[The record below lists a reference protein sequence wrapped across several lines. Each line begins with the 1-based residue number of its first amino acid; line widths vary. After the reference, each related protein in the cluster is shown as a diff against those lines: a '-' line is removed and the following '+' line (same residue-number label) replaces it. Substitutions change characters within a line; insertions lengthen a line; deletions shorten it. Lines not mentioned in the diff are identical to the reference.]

1 MAPLRNWGTVS
12 MIRAT
17 PTNGAPAFENSMR
30 PSNTSTIGLVP
41 RWSSAWRAI
50 MFAVSSLTATSGK
63 LTALRWMAP
72 SGTSSCGMIAMANR
86 TTSSCDMA
94 YPLAKVWLLGIICP
108 GPPPHSQRCPTLHQ
122 AYPSWVTMGRERR
135 VRLQALCSRRRARR
149 AHHLRTH
156 RKVSRVSWSQRPEK
170 AGRRR

>member
-1 MAPLRNWGTVS
+1 MASLRGWGTVS

-63 LTALRWMAP
+63 LTALRRMAP
-72 SGTSSCGMIAMANR
+72 SGASSCGMIAMANR

-94 YPLAKVWLLGIICP
+94 YPLAKV
-108 GPPPHSQRCPTLHQ
+108 
-122 AYPSWVTMGRERR
+122 
-135 VRLQALCSRRRARR
+135 CS
-149 AHHLRTH
+149 
-156 RKVSRVSWSQRPEK
+156 
-170 AGRRR
+170 